1 MAQIIKAESLSKSYK
16 RGSETVHALQEA
28 SLLINAGEF
37 ISIVGPSGSG
47 KTTFMNLLGC
57 LDTPT
62 SGKYLLN
69 GTQIAGLKEKD
80 LVKVRQENIGFVFQQ
95 FFLLPTLTVKENVEL
110 PLLFR
115 NKGSNRSKEILETV
129 GLSHRYTHLPKE
141 LSGGEMQRVAVAR
154 ALINSPKILLADEST
169 GNLDTKNSQKVIAL
183 FRELHRSG
191 LTIIMVTHNPELARI
206 ADRIVTI
213 NDGRIQVSA

>member
-1 MAQIIKAESLSKSYK
+1 MTHIIKAENLSKSYK

-28 SLLINAGEF
+28 SLTIGAGEF

-47 KTTFMNLLGC
+47 KTTLMNLLGC

-62 SGKYLLN
+62 SGKYLLD
-69 GTQIAGLKEKD
+69 GIQIAGLKEKD

-129 GLSHRYTHLPKE
+129 GMSHRHTHLPKE

-154 ALINSPKILLADEST
+154 ALINSPKILLADEPT
-169 GNLDTKNSQKVIAL
+169 GNLDTKNSEKVISL

-213 NDGRIQVSA
+213 TDGRIQVSA

>member
-1 MAQIIKAESLSKSYK
+1 MAHIIRAENLSKSYR

-28 SLLINAGEF
+28 TLTLKAGEF
-37 ISIVGPSGSG
+37 ASIVGPSGSG

-57 LDTPT
+57 LDTPS
-62 SGKYLLN
+62 SGSYLLSGN
-69 GTQIAGLKEKD
+69 EIAGLKEKD
-80 LVKVRQENIGFVFQQ
+80 LVRVRQENIGFVFQQ

-110 PLLFR
+110 PLLFK
-115 NKGSNRSKEILETV
+115 NKGSNRSKELLETV
-129 GLSHRYTHLPKE
+129 GLTHRYNHLPKE

-154 ALINSPKILLADEST
+154 ALINSPKILLADEPT
-169 GNLDTKNSQKVIAL
+169 GNLDTKTSEKVIAL

-206 ADRIVTI
+206 ADRLITI
-213 NDGRIQVSA
+213 TDGRIKVSA